1 MNVTGTHDKEYPIH
15 SALKSSSARC
25 VKEIVKMYP
34 KQLHTQVGPTVSIGA
49 AVLLAWAPSRIN
61 SSASILMSLQGD
73 SGGLTVGLG

>member
-34 KQLHTQVGPTVSIGA
+34 KQLHTQVGPKVSVVA
-49 AVLLAWAPSRIN
+49 AVLLAWVLSRIN
-61 SSASILMSLQGD
+61 SSAAMPMSLKAI
-73 SGGLTVGLG
+73 SSENVK

>member
-34 KQLHTQVGPTVSIGA
+34 KQLHTQGGPKGSVGA
-49 AVLLAWAPSRIN
+49 ALLLAWVPSRIN
-61 SSASILMSLQGD
+61 SSAAMPMSLNAI
-73 SGGLTVGLG
+73 SSENVK

>member
-34 KQLHTQVGPTVSIGA
+34 KQLHTQVGPKVSKGG
-49 AVLLAWAPSRIN
+49 AVLFVMGFPVGSTAAQRRS
-61 SSASILMSLQGD
+61 MSLNAT
-73 SGGLTVGLG
+73 LTSN

>member
-34 KQLHTQVGPTVSIGA
+34 KQLHTQVGPKVSVVA
-49 AVLLAWAPSRIN
+49 AVLLAWVPSRIN
-61 SSASILMSLQGD
+61 SSAAMPMSLKAI
-73 SGGLTVGLG
+73 SSENVK

>member
-34 KQLHTQVGPTVSIGA
+34 KQLHTQVGPKVS
-49 AVLLAWAPSRIN
+49 VLLAWVPSRIN
-61 SSASILMSLQGD
+61 SSAAMPMSLKAI
-73 SGGLTVGLG
+73 SSENVK